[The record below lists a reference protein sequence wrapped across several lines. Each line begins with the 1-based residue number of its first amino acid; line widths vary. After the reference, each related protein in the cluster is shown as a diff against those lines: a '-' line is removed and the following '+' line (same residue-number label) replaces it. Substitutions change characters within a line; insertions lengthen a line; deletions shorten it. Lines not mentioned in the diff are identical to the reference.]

1 MDHAARQD
9 SRLPSLEDSLNLGQS
24 IHLEFDDFPQ
34 ANGCYQLWGL
44 CPSQSIMVAASHIT
58 GLDELAG
65 KSFKARLYLEQLN
78 QACAFRSA
86 VLSQVDSPSPYL
98 HLQMPEQLLLGQT
111 RQSYRIKMNLPGC
124 ICHNGSSYPG
134 SVIDASISG
143 CRIKLPLLDLKVG
156 DRVNLSFELSVFGI
170 AQGIQV
176 DAVVRSRA
184 ESTGNMYIGVQF
196 GDLSD
201 QNRITLYSYLNAI
214 KH

>member
-1 MDHAARQD
+1 MDHAARKD

-24 IHLEFDDFPQ
+24 IHLEFDDYPQ

-124 ICHNGSSYPG
+124 ICHNDSSYAG
-134 SVIDASISG
+134 AVIDASISG
-143 CRIKLPLLDLKVG
+143 CRIKLPALDVKVG
-156 DRVNLSFELSVFGI
+156 DRVNLSFEVSVYGI
-170 AQGIQV
+170 EQGIQV
-176 DAVVRSRA
+176 EAVVRSRA
-184 ESTGNMYIGVQF
+184 ESTGSTYIGVQF
-196 GDLSD
+196 GNLSD
-201 QNRITLYSYLNAI
+201 QNRITLYSFLNSI